1 MNLFEI
7 ENPSFVKNLSK
18 KELIS
23 LAEDIR
29 KFLIENISKNGGHLS
44 SNLGIVELTIA
55 MHYVFDSPN
64 DKLIFDVGHQCYT
77 HKILTGRAK
86 QFASLRKY
94 NGITGFINK
103 NESEHDIFE
112 SGHSSTSLSAQC
124 GYLIDDSKN
133 KVVALIGDASI
144 ANGVSFEALN
154 YMGAMSNKAPI
165 IILNDNKMSISS
177 SVGAV
182 SRIFSKLRSTTFYQ
196 KLNNGVAKITPRFIR
211 SFFHKL
217 KNSVKGFVLKENIF
231 EDFGFDYMG
240 PFDGNDIGLCI
251 KILKSA
257 KKLNKPCVIHF
268 VTKKGKGYKIAEED
282 DKGTYHS
289 ISPFSIETGE
299 IISDKENDN
308 LVSYSSVVSNH
319 LLKMIEK
326 DNYYVIS
333 PAMIKG
339 SELEEIENKYP
350 KNIIDVGIAEEHA
363 TVMASA
369 MAQNNKKV
377 VLIMYST
384 FAQRAY
390 DFILNDI
397 ARTNTN
403 VIFGI
408 DHADLIPGDGQTH
421 QGIYDISMF
430 NAMPNVQILA
440 PRDGKE
446 VCALLDYASKQSTP
460 VAIRYPKDYTSS
472 DYDNYL
478 EINKP
483 TWEVVKEGKDIYVLA
498 YGRNVDY
505 VLSAVEDIKESVCV
519 INTRFIKPF
528 DEALLKEI
536 LSTGKPILLYE
547 NCVSNGG
554 LSSLIYRYMMENGF
568 YSKIKVMGL
577 NENDII
583 PVADLETLRKLFNL
597 SKDNIKEQIK
607 LLCK

>member
-299 IISDKENDN
+299 IISDKKNDN

-363 TVMASA
+363 PVMASA